1 MKVELVLEI
10 EYLVAPEFIRRK
22 WMIGR
27 ETPAKS
33 TSTLNKWFRYV
44 FPQKKA
50 DVATVA
56 VAAVT
61 VSSGDNETK
70 KGAEKDTDAYENV
83 VEEISVLK
91 QNVGDIKMQ
100 QDSLD
105 KLITAITTKFDI
117 SSSEFTWF
125 KNQLPCVNIKPPYRV
140 TTLPVV
146 TFTHLKM

>member
-33 TSTLNKWFRYV
+33 TSTLNKWFWYV

-50 DVATVA
+50 D

-117 SSSEFTWF
+117 SSSEFT
-125 KNQLPCVNIKPPYRV
+125 
-140 TTLPVV
+140 
-146 TFTHLKM
+146 